1 MEKSN
6 DVNTEIDNLKSE
18 IQELENYYTT
28 YLSSIEER
36 EARWK
41 GFEKK
46 IEEIQKISLDQCILN
61 IGGNNYTVSLHTLK
75 LRRNTIFFKK
85 LQRQEIYPS
94 NPSYKRS
101 WERVCN
107 KWPQE
112 KCLKFPFVFL
122 SLNKG
127 DPIQSPSFS
136 RQDLSPD
143 FFLRKSFSIF
153 NFPTS
158 L

>member
-46 IEEIQKISLDQCILN
+46 IEENQQ
-61 IGGNNYTVSLHTLK
+61 
-75 LRRNTIFFKK
+75 
-85 LQRQEIYPS
+85 
-94 NPSYKRS
+94 
-101 WERVCN
+101 
-107 KWPQE
+107 
-112 KCLKFPFVFL
+112 
-122 SLNKG
+122 
-127 DPIQSPSFS
+127 
-136 RQDLSPD
+136 
-143 FFLRKSFSIF
+143 
-153 NFPTS
+153 
-158 L
+158 